1 VVSSQ
6 SYTNLDLTLNVSDD
20 RVTRDETVP
29 ATKSGWF
36 GRRYLLV
43 AAAIILLF
51 ILAAGI
57 FRVTAYIYPLI
68 PRAVVMAIVAERG
81 GRSEFERYRQAFAKQ
96 GVQLTLVRTEGF
108 IENLTMLH
116 SPDSGVSVAL
126 LQNGLTDP
134 QQSPERAS
142 LGTVGYVPLWIFYL
156 NPRASLEQLAQ
167 LRGMRV
173 AVGPMGS
180 GTRRLALE
188 LLARK
193 RHR

>member
-1 VVSSQ
+1 MKAQWSAISMA
-6 SYTNLDLTLNVSDD
+6 L
-20 RVTRDETVP
+20 
-29 ATKSGWF
+29 TKSGWF

-57 FRVTAYIYPLI
+57 FGVTAYIYPLF

-81 GRSEFERYRQAFAKQ
+81 GRSEFEHYRQAFAKQ

-108 IENLTMLH
+108 IENLTMLR

-134 QQSPERAS
+134 QQSPELAS

-156 NPRASLEQLAQ
+156 NPHASLEQLAQ

-180 GTRRLALE
+180 GTRRLSYWRATASMKATQSFCLYR
-188 LLARK
+188 LTKPRNV
-193 RHR
+193 